1 MAGKLRSFAVSLG
14 AETLRAIK
22 WGFPAFVVESKSSGM
37 DPSTLRAF
45 MQGSEAGS
53 ERVGTSYQSL
63 VRDGFE
69 RNVCI
74 YRAVSEIAGGAAS
87 VPIDVYSGDD
97 KVDNH
102 PLGLRLK
109 SPGMSKS
116 GPRFIAELLSYYLLD
131 GNAFVAA
138 LVLPGED
145 AKAEPVALINLRPDL
160 VKVTR
165 RRTNL
170 IGSTVYTYTPEA
182 PGVPREWVVADD
194 AETSP
199 ILHLRT
205 FDALDRT
212 RGLAPLTPARSA
224 IDRHNL
230 SDEWNAQVIRNGAK
244 PPGVLIVDRG
254 KEGDASLTDPERD
267 SIKAMLD
274 EMVGGAKNAGRP
286 FVLEGGLRWQ
296 QTGWSPTDID
306 WSGGKASADR
316 DAVTA
321 LGFPP
326 MLLGIPGDN
335 TFSNQREARLA
346 LWENTIIPLLGFT
359 LAEITQ
365 WLAPRYGGDLT
376 LKPNLDQVP
385 ALALR
390 RERVWERVKGAEWL
404 SVNEQR
410 AETGLDQLAQ
420 SEADAILVSY
430 SKVPLESLSQSVIL
444 TQPDTGSEDV
454 EPAAEGEPAD
464 DAEDAA
470 EE

>member
-1 MAGKLRSFAVSLG
+1 MVSKLRSFAVSIG
-14 AETLRAIK
+14 AETLRAVK
-22 WGFPAFVVESKSSGM
+22 AGFPRGLPLELKSNSFNAE
-37 DPSTLRAF
+37 TLRAL
-45 MQGSEAGS
+45 MHGQEIG
-53 ERVGTSYQSL
+53 ERVGVSYRSI
-63 VRDGFE
+63 VTHGYE

-74 YRAVSEIAGGAAS
+74 LRAISEIASGAAS
-87 VPIDVYSGDD
+87 VPIDVYVGDE
-97 KVDNH
+97 KVDDH
-102 PLGLRLK
+102 PLENLLERPNL
-109 SPGMSKS
+109 SKTKT
-116 GPRFIAELLSYYLLD
+116 RFFNELLSYYLLD
-131 GNAFVAA
+131 GNGFVVAITA
-138 LVLPGED
+138 PGEQNGQ
-145 AKAEPVALINLRPDL
+145 PLALQTLRPDL
-160 VKVTR
+160 VEVTR
-165 RRTNL
+165 IRPGL
-170 IGSTVYTYTPEA
+170 IGSTVYTYKSEETA
-182 PGVPREWVVADD
+182 AAQRWVVSDLD
-194 AETSP
+194 ETSP
-199 ILHLRT
+199 VMHLRT
-205 FDALDRT
+205 FDAFDRP
-212 RGLAPLTPARSA
+212 RGFPPLIAARSA

-230 SDEWNAQVIRNGAK
+230 ADEWNANVIRNGAK
-244 PPGVLIVDRG
+244 PPGVLLVDRG
-254 KEGDASLTDPERD
+254 KEGDASLTDPERE

-306 WSGGKASADR
+306 WSGGKASAAR
-316 DAVTA
+316 DAVNA

-359 LAEITQ
+359 LDEITQ
-365 WLAPRYGGDLT
+365 WLGPRYGGNIT

-410 AETGLDQLAQ
+410 EETGLDQRT
-420 SEADAILVSY
+420 EAEANAILVSY
-430 SKVPLESLSQSVIL
+430 SKVPLEQLSQSVIL
-444 TQPDTGSEDV
+444 TQPDTGSDDV
-454 EPAAEGEPAD
+454 EPGAEDAPAD